1 MATRTSSVVGWKYVS
16 EDLSNANECLR
27 LPADFEVRAFRN
39 NPSFCVKLYD
49 ADRGGNHI
57 ASLDPGQ
64 VFRVD
69 ALAGPYARREEARHA
84 RSGLR
89 LAGRIEGAGDWVN
102 LAVNYNHCGKLQRKP
117 IWYALPVTE

>member
-1 MATRTSSVVGWKYVS
+1 MVNRTSSVVSWKHVS
-16 EDLSNANECLR
+16 EDLYNANECLH
-27 LPADFEVRAFRN
+27 LPADFRDRAFRSN
-39 NPSFCVKLYD
+39 QRFCVKLYD
-49 ADRGGNHI
+49 AERGGNHI

-69 ALAGPYARREEARHA
+69 ALAGPYARREDARHV

-89 LAGRIEGAGDWVN
+89 LAGRIEGADVWVN
-102 LAVNYNHCGKLQRKP
+102 LAVNYNHRGKLQRKP

>member
-1 MATRTSSVVGWKYVS
+1 MGWKYAS
-16 EDLSNANECLR
+16 EDSSNANECLH
-27 LPADFEVRAFRN
+27 LPADFKVRAFRN

-57 ASLDPGQ
+57 ASLNPGQ

-69 ALAGPYARREEARHA
+69 ALAGPYARREEARHV

>member
-1 MATRTSSVVGWKYVS
+1 MGWKYVS
-16 EDLSNANECLR
+16 EDLSNANECLH
-27 LPADFEVRAFRN
+27 LPADFKVRAFRN

-49 ADRGGNHI
+49 APSRGNHI

-69 ALAGPYARREEARHA
+69 ALQREEALHV

>member
-1 MATRTSSVVGWKYVS
+1 MATGTSSVVGCKYVS
-16 EDLSNANECLR
+16 EDLSNANDCLR
-27 LPADFEVRAFRN
+27 LPADFKVRAFRS

-49 ADRGGNHI
+49 AERRGNHI

-69 ALAGPYARREEARHA
+69 ALAGPYARREEARHV

-89 LAGRIEGAGDWVN
+89 LAGRIEGAGVWVN

>member
-16 EDLSNANECLR
+16 EDLSNANDCLR
-27 LPADFEVRAFRN
+27 LPADFKVRAFRN
-39 NPSFCVKLYD
+39 NPSFRVKLYD
-49 ADRGGNHI
+49 AELGGNHI
-57 ASLDPGQ
+57 ESLDPGQ

-69 ALAGPYARREEARHA
+69 ALAGPYARREEARHK

-89 LAGRIEGAGDWVN
+89 LAGRIEDAGVWVN
-102 LAVNYNHCGKLQRKP
+102 LAVNYNHYGKLQRKP

>member
-1 MATRTSSVVGWKYVS
+1 MACSRLGYRYYVS
-16 EDLSNANECLR
+16 EDYFNANDCLR
-27 LPADFEVRAFRN
+27 LPASFKVRAFPS
-39 NPSFCVKLYD
+39 NPHFCVKLYD
-49 ADRGGNHI
+49 APSRGNHI
-57 ASLDPGQ
+57 ESLDPGQ

-69 ALAGPYARREEARHA
+69 ALQREEALHV

-89 LAGRIEGAGDWVN
+89 LAGRIEGAGVWVN

>member
-1 MATRTSSVVGWKYVS
+1 MATTTSSVVSWKYVS
-16 EDLSNANECLR
+16 KDLSNANECLP
-27 LPADFEVRAFRN
+27 LPADFKVRAFRS

-49 ADRGGNHI
+49 AERRGNHI

-69 ALAGPYARREEARHA
+69 ALAGPYARREEARHV

-89 LAGRIEGAGDWVN
+89 LAGRIEGAGVWVN
-102 LAVNYNHCGKLQRKP
+102 LSVNYNHCGKLQRKP